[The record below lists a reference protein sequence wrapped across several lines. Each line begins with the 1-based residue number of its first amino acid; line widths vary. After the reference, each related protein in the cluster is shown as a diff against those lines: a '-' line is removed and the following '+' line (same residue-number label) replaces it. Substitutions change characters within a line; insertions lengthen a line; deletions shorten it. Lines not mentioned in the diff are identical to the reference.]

1 MSELIR
7 NTNPINLIES
17 KLTKYMD
24 IADRDLADLCLDVTH
39 TPNERL
45 EIWDEFFRR
54 FYRLINNK
62 IKSTFWDCGDKE
74 GRFWMDDEI
83 IGTIHADLLKKFVI
97 NDILKTCTDLSGLK
111 PWLKTVTENQT
122 IQWLREHYRL
132 RNLPNNTVEECM
144 QSLDE
149 PVFDEDGNVTHGDI
163 IKSRQDIY
171 RLERMYLEMVLDR
184 LDELKNSTKKTEQRD
199 YWVMRLSIIVQQP
212 LSKTDIDDFLQF
224 CPLSEQEA
232 KQKLDKLIATTDR
245 REYKREAKLG
255 LAVIRECQ
263 LRRLESQY
271 NELIKYDTAAAQLIA
286 VDIEKID
293 KWQNRLL
300 EEGKVMIRPLNAD
313 VAALVGIAPDQK
325 DYVSRIIQRTREK
338 IKLSEEEKENAKNMH
353 ECQIMEIMSL

>member
-1 MSELIR
+1 MPELIH
-7 NTNPINLIES
+7 NANPINLIES
-17 KLTKYMD
+17 KLTKFMNISD
-24 IADRDLADLCLDVTH
+24 QDLADLCLDLTH

-54 FYRLINNK
+54 FFRLINNK
-62 IKSTFWDCGDKE
+62 IKSTLWDCGDKE
-74 GRFWMDDEI
+74 SQLWMDEDI
-83 IGTIHADLLKKFVI
+83 IGAIHADLLNKFVI
-97 NDILKTCTDLSGLK
+97 KEILKSCTDLSGLK

-122 IQWLREHYRL
+122 IQWLRDYGRL
-132 RNLPNNTVEECM
+132 RNLPKNIAEGGM

-149 PVFDEDGNVTHGDI
+149 PVYDDDGNVTHGDI

-171 RLERMYLEMVLDR
+171 RLERMYLEIVLER
-184 LDELKNSTKKTEQRD
+184 LDELKNSTKKTGQRD
-199 YWVMRLSIIVQQP
+199 YWVMRLSIIAQLP
-212 LSKTDIDDFLQF
+212 LNKADIDDFLKF

-232 KQKLDKLIATTDR
+232 KQILDKLIVTTDR

-300 EEGKVMIRPLNAD
+300 EEGKVMIRPVNAD

-338 IKLSEEEKENAKNMH
+338 IKLSVEEKKNAKDILD
-353 ECQIMEIMSL
+353 CQIIEIMSL